1 MAGSSPSSP
10 APQRRPG
17 LAPELLAEARRI
29 QVRAD
34 RMVTD
39 VMAGGYS
46 SVFRG
51 SGIEFDEVRE
61 FAEGDELR
69 SIDWNVTARVGRPF
83 VKKFVEERELT
94 VLFLLDV
101 SASMA
106 FGTAPQGRAP
116 RRSVSTT
123 AALFVGCVAFA
134 AARNSDKAGLIT
146 FRETVARYVPAKKG
160 RNHVLRLIREACEP
174 PAPRGGSELA
184 TAMDFAARVQRRRA
198 IVFVVS
204 DFVFADGIAGGASR
218 SAFADKLRLLS
229 QRHDVIAVRVRDPFA
244 GGIDRAT
251 GDVAALPPVGLLHLA
266 DPETGA
272 VRSVDFGSA
281 KVRHA
286 LQGHW
291 REERQA
297 LLDLCRRAGV
307 DLLDV
312 PTEGSVADPLV
323 RFFRMRERRG
333 ARR

>member
-1 MAGSSPSSP
+1 MAR
-10 APQRRPG
+10 A
-17 LAPELLAEARRI
+17 LDPELLAEARRI

-69 SIDWNVTARVGRPF
+69 SVDWNVTARVGRPF

-94 VLFLLDV
+94 VLFVLDT

-106 FGTAPQGRAP
+106 FGCSPAGAPV
-116 RRSVSTT
+116 RRSAATT

-134 AARNSDKAGLIT
+134 AARNNDKAGLIT
-146 FRETVARYVPAKKG
+146 CHERVARYVPAKKG

-174 PAPRGGSELA
+174 PEPRVGTDLA
-184 TAMDFAARVQRRRA
+184 QALDFAGRVQKKRA
-198 IVFVVS
+198 VVFVVS
-204 DFVFADGIAGGASR
+204 DWLGAGY
-218 SAFADKLRLLS
+218 ADKLRLLS
-229 QRHDVIAVRVRDPFA
+229 QRHDVIAVRIRDPFA
-244 GGIDRAT
+244 AGLDRAS
-251 GDVAALPPVGLLHLA
+251 GDVGALPDAGLLQLA
-266 DPETGA
+266 DPETG
-272 VRSVDFGSA
+272 RTFLVDTGSA
-281 KVRHA
+281 RVRERLREA
-286 LQGHW
+286 W
-291 REERQA
+291 RAERQR
-297 LLDLCRRAGV
+297 LLETCRRAGV

-312 PTEGSVADPLV
+312 PTAGSVADPLV
-323 RFFRMRERRG
+323 RFFRMRESRG

>member
-1 MAGSSPSSP
+1 MTSVID
-10 APQRRPG
+10 
-17 LAPELLAEARRI
+17 PELLAEARRI

-69 SIDWNVTARVGRPF
+69 SVDWNVTARVGRPF

-94 VLFLLDV
+94 VLFVLDA

-106 FGTAPQGRAP
+106 FGTRPAVGGAAAQ
-116 RRSVSTT
+116 RRTVAST

-134 AARNSDKAGLIT
+134 AARNNDKAGLIT
-146 FRETVARYVPAKKG
+146 FTDRVQRYVPAKKG
-160 RNHVLRLIREACEP
+160 KKHVLRLIREALVP
-174 PAPRGGSELA
+174 PSASARTDLA
-184 TAMDFAARVQRRRA
+184 QALDYAGRVQRRRA

-204 DFVFADGIAGGASR
+204 DFLGADPVN
-218 SAFADKLRLLS
+218 KLRLLA
-229 QRHDVIAVRVRDPFA
+229 QRHDVIAVRIRDPFA
-244 GGIDRAT
+244 AGLDRAN
-251 GDVAALPPVGLLHLA
+251 GDVGRLPNAGLLHLA
-266 DPETGA
+266 DPETGRTLLVDTA
-272 VRSVDFGSA
+272 SQRVRDE
-281 KVRHA
+281 
-286 LQGHW
+286 LQRRW
-291 REERQA
+291 RDERQR
-297 LLDLCRRAGV
+297 LLDTCRRASV

-323 RFFRMRERRG
+323 RFFRMRELRG

>member
-1 MAGSSPSSP
+1 MAR
-10 APQRRPG
+10 A
-17 LAPELLAEARRI
+17 LDPELLAEARRI

-69 SIDWNVTARVGRPF
+69 SVDWNVTARVGRPF
-83 VKKFVEERELT
+83 VKKFVEERELS

-106 FGTAPQGRAP
+106 FGCKPAGKPVRRA
-116 RRSVSTT
+116 VATT

-134 AARNSDKAGLIT
+134 AARNNDKAGLIT
-146 FRETVARYVPAKKG
+146 FTDRIERYVPCKKG

-174 PAPRGGSELA
+174 PRAKTGTDLA
-184 TAMDFAARVQRRRA
+184 QALDYAGRVQRKRA

-204 DFVFADGIAGGASR
+204 DFVGGD
-218 SAFADKLRLLS
+218 FVPKLRLLA
-229 QRHDVIAVRVRDPFA
+229 QRHDVIAVRIRDPFA
-244 GGIDRAT
+244 AGLDRTA
-251 GDVAALPPVGLLHLA
+251 GDVGALPDAGFVHLA
-266 DPETGA
+266 DPETGRTIVVDTA
-272 VRSVDFGSA
+272 SARVRER
-281 KVRHA
+281 VRTN
-286 LQGHW
+286 W
-291 REERQA
+291 RLERQR
-297 LLDLCRRAGV
+297 LLEACRRAGV

-323 RFFRMRERRG
+323 RFFRMRELRG
-333 ARR
+333 AKR

>member
-1 MAGSSPSSP
+1 MAR
-10 APQRRPG
+10 A
-17 LAPELLAEARRI
+17 LDPELLAEARRI

-61 FAEGDELR
+61 FAEGDDLR
-69 SIDWNVTARVGRPF
+69 SVDWNVTARQGRPF
-83 VKKFVEERELT
+83 VKKFVEERELS

-101 SASMA
+101 SSSMG
-106 FGTAPQGRAP
+106 FGTAPPGRAG
-116 RRSVSTT
+116 RRTAATT

-134 AARNSDKAGLIT
+134 AARNNDKAGLVT
-146 FRETVARYVPAKKG
+146 FTDKVERYVPCKKG

-174 PAPRGGSELA
+174 PQPRARTGLA
-184 TAMDFAARVQRRRA
+184 QAIDFAGRVQRKHA

-204 DFVFADGIAGGASR
+204 DFLGADAVDAMR
-218 SAFADKLRLLS
+218 RLA

-244 GGIDRAT
+244 AGLDRAA
-251 GDVAALPPVGLLHLA
+251 GDVAALPAAGLLHLV

-272 VRSVDFGSA
+272 TVHVDVASARVRAAVQE
-281 KVRHA
+281 R
-286 LQGHW
+286 W
-291 REERQA
+291 RAERQR
-297 LLDLCRRAGV
+297 LLESCRRAGV

-323 RFFRMRERRG
+323 RFFRMREVRG

>member
-1 MAGSSPSSP
+1 MA
-10 APQRRPG
+10 RV
-17 LAPELLAEARRI
+17 LDPELLAEARRI

-69 SIDWNVTARVGRPF
+69 SVDWNVTARVGRPF

-94 VLFLLDV
+94 VLFLLDR

-106 FGTAPQGRAP
+106 FGTSPAGRPP
-116 RRSVSTT
+116 RRTVATT

-134 AARNSDKAGLIT
+134 AARNHDKAGLVT
-146 FRETVARYVPAKKG
+146 FTDRVERHVPPKKG

-174 PAPRGGSELA
+174 PLPRARSGLA
-184 TAMDFAARVQRRRA
+184 AALDFAGRVQKRRA
-198 IVFVVS
+198 VVFVVS
-204 DFVFADGIAGGASR
+204 DFVDVDFVAR
-218 SAFADKLRLLS
+218 LRLLA
-229 QRHDVIAVRVRDPFA
+229 QRHDVIAVRIRDPFA
-244 GGIDRAT
+244 AGLDRAA
-251 GDVAALPPVGLLHLA
+251 GDVTTLPDVGLVHVA

-272 VRSVDFGSA
+272 TLLVDTASARVREHVCA
-281 KVRHA
+281 A
-286 LQGHW
+286 W
-291 REERQA
+291 RAERQQLRDA
-297 LLDLCRRAGV
+297 CRRAGV

-312 PTEGSVADPLV
+312 PTEGSVADPLL
-323 RFFRMRERRG
+323 RFFRMRELRG
-333 ARR
+333 AKR

>member
-1 MAGSSPSSP
+1 MTSVID
-10 APQRRPG
+10 
-17 LAPELLAEARRI
+17 PELLAEARRI

-69 SIDWNVTARVGRPF
+69 SVDWNVTARTGRPF

-94 VLFLLDV
+94 VLFVLDA

-106 FGTAPQGRAP
+106 FGTSPASAP
-116 RRSVSTT
+116 RRTVAAT

-134 AARNSDKAGLIT
+134 AARNNDKAGLIT
-146 FRETVARYVPAKKG
+146 FTDRVERYVPAKKG
-160 RNHVLRLIREACEP
+160 RNHVLRLIREAMQP
-174 PAPRGGSELA
+174 PAGRARTDLQ
-184 TAMDFAARVQRRRA
+184 AALDYAGRVQRRRA

-204 DFVFADGIAGGASR
+204 DFLGVDPGN
-218 SAFADKLRLLS
+218 KLRLLA

-244 GGIDRAT
+244 AGLDKAG
-251 GDVAALPPVGLLHLA
+251 GDVAALPNGGLLHLA
-266 DPETGA
+266 DPETGRT
-272 VRSVDFGSA
+272 VLVDTSSRR
-281 KVRHA
+281 V
-286 LQGHW
+286 
-291 REERQA
+291 REELRRRWRDERA
-297 LLDLCRRAGV
+297 RLLDACRRASV

-312 PTEGSVADPLV
+312 PTTGSVADPLV
-323 RFFRMRERRG
+323 RFFRMRELRG
-333 ARR
+333 AKR

>member
-1 MAGSSPSSP
+1 MSSVID
-10 APQRRPG
+10 
-17 LAPELLAEARRI
+17 PELLAEARRV

-69 SIDWNVTARVGRPF
+69 SVDWNVTARTGRPF

-106 FGTAPQGRAP
+106 FGTRPPQTS
-116 RRSVSTT
+116 RRTVAST

-134 AARNSDKAGLIT
+134 AARNNDKAGLIT
-146 FRETVARYVPAKKG
+146 FTDRVERYVPAKKG
-160 RNHVLRLIREACEP
+160 KNHVLRLIREALQP
-174 PAPRGGSELA
+174 PVPRAGTDLA
-184 TAMDFAARVQRRRA
+184 AALDYAGRVQRRHA

-204 DFVFADGIAGGASR
+204 DFLDADAGPA
-218 SAFADKLRLLS
+218 LRRLA
-229 QRHDVIAVRVRDPFA
+229 QRHDVIAVRIRDPFA
-244 GGIDRAT
+244 AGLDRAA
-251 GDVAALPPVGLLHLA
+251 GDVAALPALGLCDFV
-266 DPETGA
+266 DPETGRTVTVDVA
-272 VRSVDFGSA
+272 SRVVRA
-281 KVRHA
+281 TIRA
-286 LQGHW
+286 NWQA
-291 REERQA
+291 ERQA
-297 LLDLCRRAGV
+297 LLAACRRAGV

-312 PTEGSVADPLV
+312 PTDGSVVDPLV

-333 ARR
+333 AKR

>member
-1 MAGSSPSSP
+1 MATR
-10 APQRRPG
+10 A
-17 LAPELLAEARRI
+17 LDPELLQAARRI

-34 RMVTD
+34 RLVTD

-69 SIDWNVTARVGRPF
+69 SVDWNVTARTGRPF

-94 VLFLLDV
+94 VLFVLDR
-101 SASMA
+101 SASML
-106 FGTAPQGRAP
+106 FGTHPPGAA
-116 RRSVSTT
+116 RRDVGAT

-134 AARNSDKAGLIT
+134 AARNHDKAGLIACT
-146 FRETVARYVPAKKG
+146 DRIERYVPAKKG

-174 PAPRGGSELA
+174 PRAGAGTDLA
-184 TAMDFAARVQRRRA
+184 LALDYAGRVQRRRA

-204 DFVFADGIAGGASR
+204 DFLGDATRWQAP
-218 SAFADKLRLLS
+218 LRRLAL
-229 QRHDVIAVRVRDPFA
+229 RHDVIAVRIRDPFA
-244 GGIDRAT
+244 AGLDRAA
-251 GDVAALPPVGLLHLA
+251 GEVAALPRVGLLRLA

-272 VRSVDFGSA
+272 VVEVDTSSARVRATLQERWRAERTAWQDFCRSA
-281 KVRHA
+281 R
-286 LQGHW
+286 
-291 REERQA
+291 
-297 LLDLCRRAGV
+297 V

-333 ARR
+333 AKR

>member
-1 MAGSSPSSP
+1 MAR
-10 APQRRPG
+10 A
-17 LAPELLAEARRI
+17 LDPELLAEARRI

-69 SIDWNVTARVGRPF
+69 SVDWNVTARQGRPF
-83 VKKFVEERELT
+83 VKKFVEERELS

-106 FGTAPQGRAP
+106 FGTRPPASPARRA
-116 RRSVSTT
+116 VATT

-134 AARNSDKAGLIT
+134 AARNNDKAGLIT
-146 FRETVARYVPAKKG
+146 FTDRVQRYVPAKKG

-174 PAPRGGSELA
+174 PLRSARTDLA
-184 TAMDFAARVQRRRA
+184 LALDYAGRVQRKRA

-204 DFVFADGIAGGASR
+204 DFLGGDCA
-218 SAFADKLRLLS
+218 AKLRLLA

-244 GGIDRAT
+244 AGLDRAA
-251 GDVAALPPVGLLHLA
+251 GDVGALPDAGLVQFA
-266 DPETGA
+266 DPESGRTVTVDTA
-272 VRSVDFGSA
+272 SARVR
-281 KVRHA
+281 RT
-286 LQGHW
+286 LQANW
-291 REERQA
+291 RAERQQ
-297 LLDLCRRAGV
+297 LLETCRRAGV

-312 PTEGSVADPLV
+312 PTEGSVAEPLV
-323 RFFRMRERRG
+323 RFFRMRELRG